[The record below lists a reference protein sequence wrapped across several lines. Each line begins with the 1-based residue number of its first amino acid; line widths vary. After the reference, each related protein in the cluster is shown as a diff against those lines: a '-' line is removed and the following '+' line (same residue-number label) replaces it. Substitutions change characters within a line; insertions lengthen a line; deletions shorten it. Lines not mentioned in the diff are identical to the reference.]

1 MMTRSDGAQQLGA
14 VRQCCGAHEVRRVM
28 GAAGVAEMDRRTAA
42 CAAGDH
48 HERVAS
54 AAAALDGHAIAMS
67 TITSAAS
74 RAGGGDSRSVRA
86 GSTGASRRQLQGLAL
101 AGSEEKP
108 REARGK
114 QGRRM
119 SRDIT
124 EGESES
130 DSSVAWVRDVANPSG
145 GTWYFESGV
154 DAARRRGETE
164 TDRRAAGR

>member
-1 MMTRSDGAQQLGA
+1 M
-14 VRQCCGAHEVRRVM
+14 H
-28 GAAGVAEMDRRTAA
+28 
-42 CAAGDH
+42 
-48 HERVAS
+48 
-54 AAAALDGHAIAMS
+54 
-67 TITSAAS
+67 
-74 RAGGGDSRSVRA
+74 A

-154 DAARRRGETE
+154 DAARRSGQPER
-164 TDRRAAGR
+164 DRRDAGR